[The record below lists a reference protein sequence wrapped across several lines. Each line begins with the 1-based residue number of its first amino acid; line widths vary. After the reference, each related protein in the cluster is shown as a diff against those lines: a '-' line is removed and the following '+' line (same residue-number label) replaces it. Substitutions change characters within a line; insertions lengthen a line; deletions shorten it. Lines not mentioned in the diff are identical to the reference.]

1 MDTHTVTAQE
11 RVAVDT
17 RGRRI
22 APRRHRP
29 IEEKRAIVAEAS
41 AAGASIAEV
50 ARRYG
55 VNANLVFHWKRLAER
70 GLLETHTRRMSGR
83 RLVPVKLLEA
93 KAAPPTAA
101 GAATATLGM
110 LRVQFPSGI
119 ALEIGGTPDAQLLER
134 LIGLLRG

>member
-1 MDTHTVTAQE
+1 MDTNTVTAQE
-11 RVAVDT
+11 RVAVDS

-22 APRRHRP
+22 TPRQHRP
-29 IEEKRAIVAEAS
+29 IEQKRAIVAEAM

-70 GLLETHTRRMSGR
+70 GLLESHTRRMSGR
-83 RLVPVKLLEA
+83 KLVPVKLLEA
-93 KAAPPTAA
+93 KTASTTAA
-101 GAATATLGM
+101 SATL
-110 LRVQFPSGI
+110 RVLFPSGI
-119 ALEIGGTPDAQLLER
+119 ALEVGGTPDAQLLER

>member
-1 MDTHTVTAQE
+1 MDTNTVTAQE
-11 RVAVDT
+11 RVGVDS

-22 APRRHRP
+22 TPRQHRP
-29 IEEKRAIVAEAS
+29 IEQKRAIVAEAS
-41 AAGASIAEV
+41 IAGVSVAEI

-70 GLLETHTRRMSGR
+70 GLLESHTRRMSGR
-83 RLVPVKLLEA
+83 KLVPVKLLEP
-93 KAAPPTAA
+93 KAVAMTVAPPVAPSST
-101 GAATATLGM
+101 

-119 ALEIGGTPDAQLLER
+119 GVEIGGTPDAQLLER

>member
-1 MDTHTVTAQE
+1 MDTNTVTAHE
-11 RVAVDT
+11 RVAVDS

-50 ARRYG
+50 ARRYS

-83 RLVPVKLLEA
+83 KLVPVKLLEA
-93 KAAPPTAA
+93 KAAPTAA
-101 GAATATLGM
+101 VAAASVVGT
-110 LRVQFPSGI
+110 LRVQFPSGV
-119 ALEIGGTPDAQLLER
+119 ALEISGTPEAQLLER